1 MRVSEAG
8 SRSPLAMRRDPAR
21 PLHPSADLLA
31 LDESG
36 GIVEI
41 SMPMATPGPGRT
53 WLITRAA
60 DIRTVLGDPALFSNV
75 LHLPAG
81 GPGGDASP
89 TGPGSLLGLD
99 PPQHTRLRRL
109 LSAEFSPRRI
119 EGLQTAVAATTR
131 DALSYL
137 HGQDRADLVTSIA
150 RPIPAVVIAE
160 LLGVP
165 LADRE
170 AFCRRSAIALDT
182 RLPALTRAD
191 NRAEMEAYM
200 GELIGRLRRDAGDG
214 LDNGLLAAL
223 IAGDGSRMTDA
234 ELIATGNLLLLAG
247 HETTASLIAQ
257 SLLLLLDFPEHR
269 ETMLRDEASVVS
281 GVEELLRYLTVFHFS
296 LPRTAQRATVVAGT
310 PIAAGDRILCSFPV
324 ANRDASRFPG
334 ADEFQPSRAGGP
346 HLAFGHGIHYCL
358 GAPLARLEMRT
369 VLPAFFESFPAA
381 EIAPRSGVRYRAG
394 SLTFGL
400 DALPVRL
407 R

>member
-1 MRVSEAG
+1 MVVAEAG
-8 SRSPLAMRRDPAR
+8 SRSPLAMRRDPR
-21 PLHPSADLLA
+21 QPLHPSPELLA
-31 LDESG
+31 VGEAG

-53 WLITRAA
+53 WLITRPQ
-60 DIRTVLGDPALFSNV
+60 DIRMVLRDPALFSNV

-99 PPQHTRLRRL
+99 PPQHTKLRRL
-109 LSAEFSPRRI
+109 LSAEFSPRRVA
-119 EGLQTAVAATTR
+119 GLQPAMDATTR
-131 DALSYL
+131 DTLARLR
-137 HGQDRADLVTSIA
+137 GEDRADLVASFA

-165 LADRE
+165 PADRDE
-170 AFCRRSAIALDT
+170 FCRRSAIAIDT
-182 RLPALTRAD
+182 RLPALTRAH
-191 NRAEMEAYM
+191 NRAEMQEYM
-200 GELIGRLRRDAGDG
+200 GELVARLRRERGE
-214 LDNGLLAAL
+214 GLLGAL
-223 IAGDGSRMTDA
+223 IARHGSSMSEA
-234 ELIATGNLLLLAG
+234 EPVATGNLLLLAG

-257 SLLLLLDFPEHR
+257 SLLLLLEFPRHR
-269 ETMLRDEASVVS
+269 ETMMRDEASLVS

-310 PIAAGDRILCSFPV
+310 PIEAGDRILCSFPV
-324 ANRDASRFPG
+324 ANRDARRYPDAS
-334 ADEFQPSRAGGP
+334 EFQPLREAAP
-346 HLAFGHGIHYCL
+346 HLAFGHGAHYCL

-381 EIAPRSGVRYRAG
+381 EIAPRTGVRHRDG

-400 DALPVRL
+400 DALPVKL